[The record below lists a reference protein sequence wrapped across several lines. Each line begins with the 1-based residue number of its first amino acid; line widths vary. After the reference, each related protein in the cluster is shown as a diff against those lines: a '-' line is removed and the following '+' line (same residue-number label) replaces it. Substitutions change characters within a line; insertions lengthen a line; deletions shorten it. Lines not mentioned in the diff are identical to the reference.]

1 MKTHIKSS
9 VLASVLIVAL
19 SAHAK
24 VITVNT
30 ENNKNFHAG
39 ITNLVTAINLLADGD
54 TIVFNIPN
62 TTTNNHYLATPNTGY
77 PVITNNNV
85 TIDGYTQP
93 GSSPNTNTILAA
105 NNAKIRIILDSTSG
119 YGTSDPGPG
128 FGPSEI
134 GTLFIEGTN
143 CHIRGLC
150 MLGSG
155 DFSAGG
161 NSSDF
166 YAVSIANS
174 AHDCHLDGCWI
185 GVDVNGTTIS
195 GFKIGVAAFGDM
207 VDVVTNGVTN
217 SVPFWPKRTVI
228 GVKAGPADTLGAR
241 AQHNVFCGQ
250 YFALDIESKDT
261 RVSGNFFNVLPDGMH
276 DVSQDAVPMEAMM
289 EFGRGIN
296 NLVIGT
302 DGDGLN
308 DAEERNVIGGVTFT
322 ADNNIIEF
330 YGSGDDPSA
339 AFTNVVVA
347 GNYIGV
353 AVDGVTRFTNS
364 NPIIDNFKNENGIV
378 GSAQFG
384 SDFDGVSDDLEAN
397 VISMNYPFNTLYP
410 DPASQT
416 PLPSAFLK
424 SDTGILF
431 TNNGVGTI
439 IPGPRASV
447 RGNKL
452 IGNNLAPF
460 SYADGSGASLDRFT
474 NYSVT
479 YMSTVGDI
487 IPSLSTNSSAARL
500 IGTCAPPVPSPA
512 VDFAP
517 AFTNYTNIFLDVYT
531 LDPEGWTNG
540 MKFAL
545 QELETFDPMTGLAT
559 QTNGF
564 PQGKAYIGTFV
575 DNGPYDSDP
584 AVGHF
589 NFNIASLGLVSGTQV
604 TVTANYSADPAGTHR
619 GRVHTSNFA
628 NPVTLLAPLVI
639 SSITR
644 NGTTLTINWSGG
656 TPPYTLQ
663 RKSPITGGWSDAQTG
678 ISGTSAT
685 DTISGTQA
693 YYRVKGQ

>member
-1 MKTHIKSS
+1 MQTCLKSS
-9 VLASVLIVAL
+9 TLVPLFLLALAV
-19 SAHAK
+19 SADAK
-24 VITVNT
+24 IITVNT
-30 ENNKNFHAG
+30 ENNKDFHAG
-39 ITNLVTAINLLADGD
+39 VTNLVRAISLLADGD
-54 TIVFNIPN
+54 TIAFNIPN

-77 PVITNNNV
+77 SVITNNNV

-119 YGTSDPGPG
+119 GGTSDPGPG
-128 FGPSEI
+128 FAPSEI
-134 GTLFIEGTN
+134 GTLFVEGTN

-150 MLGSG
+150 LLGTG

-166 YAVSIANS
+166 YAIAIANS
-174 AHDCHLDGCWI
+174 AHDCHVDGCWV
-185 GVDVNGTTIS
+185 GVDVNGTTLS
-195 GFKIGVAAFGDM
+195 GFKVGVAAFGDT
-207 VDVVTNGVTN
+207 DINN
-217 SVPFWPKRTVI
+217 VPFWPKRTVI

-250 YFALDIESKDT
+250 YFALDIESKDS

-296 NLVIGT
+296 NLILGT

-330 YGSGDDPSA
+330 YGSGGDQSA
-339 AFTNVVVA
+339 AFTNIVIA

-353 AVDGVTRFTNS
+353 AVDGVTRFTNA

-384 SDFDGVSDDLEAN
+384 SDFDGVSDDIEAN
-397 VISMNYPFNTLYP
+397 VISMNYPFAILYP
-410 DPASQT
+410 DPASQV
-416 PLPSAFLK
+416 PLPPAFLQ
-424 SDTGILF
+424 SDTGVLI
-431 TNNGVGTI
+431 TNNGVGVI
-439 IPGPRASV
+439 VPGPRVSV

-452 IGNNLAPF
+452 MGNNLAPF
-460 SYADGSGASLDRFT
+460 SYADNNGDFLSSFT
-474 NYSVT
+474 NYDLT
-479 YMSTVGDI
+479 YMSTLGNI
-487 IPSLSTNSSAARL
+487 IPSLFTNSTGARL
-500 IGTCAPPVPSPA
+500 IGTCAPPVPAPA
-512 VDFAP
+512 VDFSP
-517 AFTNYTNIFLDVYT
+517 AFTNYTNIFIDVYT

-540 MKFAL
+540 IKFVL
-545 QELETFDPMTGLAT
+545 FELEVIDQSTGTPL

-564 PQGKAYIGTFV
+564 PQGKTYLGTFQ

-584 AVGHF
+584 AVGRF
-589 NFNIASLGLVSGTQV
+589 NLNIASLGLPSGAQV
-604 TVTANYSADPAGTHR
+604 TATANYSADPLGTHR

-639 SSITR
+639 TSISKS
-644 NGTTLTINWSGG
+644 GSTITISWTGG
-656 TPPYTLQ
+656 TPPYTIQ
-663 RKSPITGGWSDAQTG
+663 KKSPVTGAWSDFQTG
-678 ISGTSAT
+678 ISGTSTT
-685 DTISGTQA
+685 DTLSGTQA
-693 YYRVKGQ
+693 FYRVKGQ